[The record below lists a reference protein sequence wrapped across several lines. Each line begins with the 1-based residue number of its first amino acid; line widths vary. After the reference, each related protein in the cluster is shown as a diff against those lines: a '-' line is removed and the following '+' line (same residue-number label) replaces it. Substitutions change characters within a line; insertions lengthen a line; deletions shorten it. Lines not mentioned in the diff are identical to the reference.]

1 VIPSG
6 VKIMRLLLFSM
17 LVLGLAGQPPQNR
30 DAASDP
36 AKRLAIMKNSMAASE
51 VRGGESGADS
61 YRLKPE
67 PVLRFTNT
75 VGDSRDG
82 SIFLWLGDADRPK
95 AAVQVFQ
102 TRGGWLQE
110 WTSLSTTPLI
120 AKMADPPDWRP
131 TRGGIEFKPVAGAPK
146 PADGAN
152 ERLRQ
157 MHMLTRD
164 FTARD
169 QFRGTWQPLRLMPKP
184 LARYG
189 KPGSEVVDGALFAYV
204 ITTDPEVL
212 LMLEA
217 RQSKDG
223 MEWQYAFAPMST
235 YALEG
240 SWKEQVVWSL
250 DSSYPTSSGST
261 FFQRSFEPRE

>member
-1 VIPSG
+1 MMS
-6 VKIMRLLLFSM
+6 MLLSSI

-30 DAASDP
+30 DAPGDP
-36 AKRLAIMKNSMAASE
+36 AKHLAIMKNSMAGSE
-51 VRGGESGADS
+51 VRGGESGGDL
-61 YRLKPE
+61 YRLKTE

-82 SIFLWLGDADRPK
+82 SIFLWLGDADRPE

-120 AKMADPPDWRP
+120 GKMANPPDWRP
-131 TRGGIEFKPVAGAPK
+131 SKRGIEFKPVPGAPK

-164 FTARD
+164 FSARD
-169 QFRGTWQPLRLMPKP
+169 QFRGEWQPLRLMPKP

-204 ITTDPEVL
+204 ITTDPEVF

-217 RQSKDG
+217 RKSKDG
-223 MEWQYAFAPMST
+223 MEWQYAFAPMSV

-250 DSSYPTSSGST
+250 DSRYPTSSDST
-261 FFQRSFEPRE
+261 LLQRTFEPRE